1 MSPLLFVSR
10 DCMKTTY
17 SGSRTVLNCAR
28 NRFYQY
34 ANHLP
39 NHLLSIELKY
49 PDFFLPL
56 FDLIRFI
63 LYYFVQAELFH
74 ANLRFQKEK
83 NFEETLCLQPRQF
96 VSISL
101 HLRLYA
107 NYCSSAGFRW
117 RQKCRF
123 WIPRCLPFWAPFL
136 FWLSRFL
143 QAKLQTFHSNVLMRE
158 SYEKCCN
165 WLKSRNTLWP
175 HNLIFLISFVLL
187 LSPKQ

>member
-1 MSPLLFVSR
+1 M
-10 DCMKTTY
+10 
-17 SGSRTVLNCAR
+17 NCAR
-28 NRFYQY
+28 RYFYQY

-74 ANLRFQKEK
+74 ANLRFQKET

-96 VSISL
+96 ASISL

-107 NYCSSAGFRW
+107 NYCSPAGFRW
-117 RQKCRF
+117 RQKYRF
-123 WIPRCLPFWAPFL
+123 
-136 FWLSRFL
+136 
-143 QAKLQTFHSNVLMRE
+143 
-158 SYEKCCN
+158 
-165 WLKSRNTLWP
+165 
-175 HNLIFLISFVLL
+175 
-187 LSPKQ
+187 

>member
-1 MSPLLFVSR
+1 MNS
-10 DCMKTTY
+10 
-17 SGSRTVLNCAR
+17 AR
-28 NRFYQY
+28 RYFYQY

-56 FDLIRFI
+56 IDLIRFI
-63 LYYFVQAELFH
+63 LYYFVQAKLFH

-83 NFEETLCLQPRQF
+83 NFEETLCLQPRQL

-117 RQKCRF
+117 RQKYRF
-123 WIPRCLPFWAPFL
+123 
-136 FWLSRFL
+136 
-143 QAKLQTFHSNVLMRE
+143 
-158 SYEKCCN
+158 
-165 WLKSRNTLWP
+165 
-175 HNLIFLISFVLL
+175 
-187 LSPKQ
+187 